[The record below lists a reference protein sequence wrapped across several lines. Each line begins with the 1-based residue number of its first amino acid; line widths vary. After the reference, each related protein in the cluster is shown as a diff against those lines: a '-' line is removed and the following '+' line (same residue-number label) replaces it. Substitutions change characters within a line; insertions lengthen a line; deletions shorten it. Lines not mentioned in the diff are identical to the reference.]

1 MSRRENWIQAY
12 KNVPWR
18 SQLQLIGLFS
28 ASVVFVALIAGVY
41 LNVTARAATYGRE
54 IQEMQIETADIE
66 REIEDLESQ
75 LGKLTSA
82 ENMEKRAKDLGFE
95 PITTNTATYIQV
107 KDYPGKQPAL
117 LAPPVETTISK
128 KVDLPRQYTISLIEW
143 IRETIYL
150 IGLQTG
156 AQSGGSQ

>member
-18 SQLQLIGLFS
+18 KQLQLIGLFS

-41 LNVTARAATYGRE
+41 LNVTARASTYGRE
-54 IQEMQIETADIE
+54 IQEMQAETAVIE

-75 LGKLTSA
+75 LGQLTSA
-82 ENMEKRAKDLGFE
+82 ENMAKRAKDLGFE

-107 KDYPGKQPAL
+107 KDYPGKKPAV
-117 LAPPVETTISK
+117 LAPAAEAMINK
-128 KVDLPRQYTISLIEW
+128 QAELPRQYTISLIEW

-150 IGLQTG
+150 IGLETG
-156 AQSGGSQ
+156 AQTEGAK